1 MWTLPKN
8 DSFLPGVRL
17 KHLQKFYSAERM
29 AKPKL
34 RLLCAIR
41 RKEGESIDRI
51 ADGLS
56 MHRRTVHGIL
66 CRFVERGI
74 DGKDSIKQKG
84 QPAHLTQK
92 QRVDL
97 AKHLLRGPP
106 NNPSGLWTT
115 KEVRQFI
122 KDSYGVEYHK
132 CYVWELLR
140 AGGFSL
146 QKPRNRNYR
155 AASPEEQARFKK
167 KLPGWRAI
175 IAARGL

>member
-1 MWTLPKN
+1 MWNLPKS
-8 DSFLPGVRL
+8 DSFLPRVSL
-17 KHLQKFYSAERM
+17 KHLQELYSTEQN

-41 RKEGESIDRI
+41 RKEGESIDEI
-51 ADGLS
+51 ASGVH

-66 CRFVERGI
+66 CRFAERGI
-74 DGKDSIKQKG
+74 SGKDSIKQSG
-84 QPAHLTQK
+84 RPANLTLK
-92 QRVDL
+92 QRKDL

-106 NNPSGLWTT
+106 SNPSGLWTS

-122 KDSYGVEYHK
+122 KNHYGVEFHK
-132 CYVWELLR
+132 CYVWELLH

-155 AASPEEQARFKK
+155 AASPEEQSRFKK
-167 KLPGWRAI
+167 RHPRWRAI
-175 IAARGL
+175 IARKGL

>member
-1 MWTLPKN
+1 MWSLPKSE
-8 DSFLPGVRL
+8 SFLPSVSL
-17 KHLQKFYSAERM
+17 KHLQDIYSVEQK

-41 RKEGESIDRI
+41 RKKGESIDDI
-51 ADGLS
+51 ASGLS
-56 MHRRTVHGIL
+56 MPRRTVHETL
-66 CRFVERGI
+66 RRFDERGVA
-74 DGKDSIKQKG
+74 GKDSIKQTG
-84 QPAHLTQK
+84 RPANLTSK
-92 QRVDL
+92 QRKDL
-97 AKHLLRGPP
+97 ARHLLRGPP

-115 KEVRQFI
+115 KEVRQFV

-175 IAARGL
+175 IASEDL